1 MYKKDLKIHFIGIG
15 GIGMSGIAEVLLN
28 LGYQVS
34 GSDLKPS
41 KITRR
46 LSRLGAKICKGH
58 KAENVEGSDVVVY
71 SSAVTQENAEVK
83 SAIAKKI
90 TLIPRAEMLAEL
102 MRMKYGIAVAGSHGK
117 TTTTSLIS
125 HILAH
130 AGFDPTVVIGGRLN
144 SLGTNAKLGQGE
156 FLVAEADESD
166 GSFLSLTP
174 SIAVI
179 TNIDREHLN
188 YYGSLEK
195 IKETFSDFIN
205 KVPFYGAS
213 VICMDDEN
221 IQSVIPAIE
230 KRFITYGLK
239 GQADYTADSINFS
252 GFKSEFN
259 VIEHNNALG
268 RIKLKISGIHNIYN
282 SLAAVAVGIEL
293 GIKFVD
299 IKEALEGFSGI
310 ERRFQVKGRKDGV
323 TVVDDYGHHPTEIK
337 ATLKAARENWTGRIV
352 VLFQPHRYS
361 RTQDLL
367 EEFFKSFYDADLLI
381 LTDIYAAGEKPIDGI
396 DSNKLYEGIM
406 AHGHKNVSHIKERK
420 DILKHLFKV
429 INKGDLL
436 ITLGAGD
443 VYKTGEAFLKGK
455 AS

>member
-41 KITRR
+41 KVTRR

-58 KAENVEGSDVVVY
+58 RAENAEGADVVVY

-83 SAIAKKI
+83 SAITKKI

-102 MRMKYGIAVAGSHGK
+102 MRMKYGIAVAGAHGK

-125 HILAH
+125 QILAH

-205 KVPFYGAS
+205 KVPFYGVS

-221 IQSVIPAIE
+221 IQSIIPAIE
-230 KRFITYGLK
+230 KRLITYGLK
-239 GQADYTADSINFS
+239 GQADYTAASINFS
-252 GFKSEFN
+252 GFKSEFD
-259 VIEHNNALG
+259 VIEHNNVIG
-268 RIKLKISGIHNIYN
+268 RIKLKISGIHNICN
-282 SLAAVAVGIEL
+282 SLAAIAVGIEL
-293 GIKFVD
+293 GIKFDD
-299 IKEALEGFSGI
+299 IKKALEGFSGI
-310 ERRFQVKGRKDGV
+310 ERRFQVKGKRDGV

-352 VLFQPHRYS
+352 ALFQPHRYS

-381 LTDIYAAGEKPIDGI
+381 LADIYAAGEKPIDGI
-396 DSNKLYEGIM
+396 DSDKLREGIM

-429 INKGDLL
+429 TEKGDLL

-443 VYKTGEAFLKGK
+443 VYKIGEAFLKGRQ
-455 AS
+455 S